1 MFRILALEAY
11 DEGGRE
17 REKWLW
23 SCQDVAC
30 VEKIVNVVCHSMM
43 SNNLAYI

>member
-11 DEGGRE
+11 DEGVQ
-17 REKWLW
+17 KWLW